1 MTLQQMTSLDNRA
14 ILTLT
19 GVDVVEF
26 LQNLITND
34 MAEVTDSHAIYAALL
49 TAQGKFLHDFFV
61 VKSGDDILL
70 DVAADRKAD
79 LLRRLTMY
87 KLRADVSLS
96 DGAFDITARF
106 GNIPDQA
113 PGTVTRTE
121 NSLEFIDPR
130 LPAMGTRILT
140 PRDNKQSNK
149 SSNQPPDESS
159 GKAHSEIAAT
169 QVPYAAYD
177 AHRLALGIPEGGADI
192 IPEKNF
198 LLEANFEELNG
209 VSFSKGCYVGQELTA
224 RTKHRAKIKKRLLQ
238 IHFDGDLTPGQ
249 SITRDGKEIA
259 EVRSVQNGHGLALT
273 RIGPSQDGSPETTE
287 PAGIVFTKPAYL
299 KNI

>member
-1 MTLQQMTSLDNRA
+1 VRQQLDQNMTSQQTTSLDNRA

-19 GVDVVEF
+19 GTDVVEF

-61 VKSGDDILL
+61 IKWGDEILL

-87 KLRADVSLS
+87 KLRADVTIA
-96 DGAFDITARF
+96 DGAYDITARF
-106 GNIPDQA
+106 GDTPDGA
-113 PGTVTRTE
+113 AGTVTKTGD
-121 NSLEFIDPR
+121 SLQYVDPR

-140 PRDNKQSNK
+140 PHDNKTT
-149 SSNQPPDESS
+149 
-159 GKAHSEIAAT
+159 AA
-169 QVPYAAYD
+169 QVSYAAYE

-224 RTKHRAKIKKRLLQ
+224 RTKHRAKIKKRLFQ
-238 IHFDGDLTPGQ
+238 IRFDGELTPGQ

-273 RIGPSQDGSPETTE
+273 RLDPLQDGSPQTTE

-299 KNI
+299 KAV